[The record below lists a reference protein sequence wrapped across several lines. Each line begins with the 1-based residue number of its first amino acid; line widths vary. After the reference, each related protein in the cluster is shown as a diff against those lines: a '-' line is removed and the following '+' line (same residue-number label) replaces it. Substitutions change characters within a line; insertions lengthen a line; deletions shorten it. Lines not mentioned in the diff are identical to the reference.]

1 MIFTNVINIEFKI
14 VRMSAVVVALWFAI
28 FSIPVFFLVREK
40 KSEKLTKNH
49 VKKSFNSIL
58 ETFHKI
64 KKYKKIIRFL
74 IARLFYNDA
83 LITIFALGGAY
94 AIETLG
100 FTLTETLILGI
111 VLNIFACI
119 GSFLFGRLEDIYGP
133 KWCIEI
139 SIITLFI
146 AVLLA
151 FFAPFFSNLLIGK
164 SIFWFAGILIGVMT
178 GPSQSCS
185 RSIMARLTP
194 IDKTNE
200 FFGFYAFTGKATA
213 FLGPF
218 IFALLS
224 VYSPQLGLL
233 VVVLFFLIGYLIF
246 KPLKLN
252 NE

>member
-1 MIFTNVINIEFKI
+1 MVCNIC
-14 VRMSAVVVALWFAI
+14 
-28 FSIPVFFLVREK
+28 IPVFFLVREK

-185 RSIMARLTP
+185 RSIMARLTQLIKP
-194 IDKTNE
+194 MS
-200 FFGFYAFTGKATA
+200 FGFYAFTGKATK
-213 FLGPF
+213 GPF

-233 VVVLFFLIGYLIF
+233 VVVLFLIGYLIF